1 MKMSFKM
8 KPGRGNSPKT
18 GHGLPGALLQTK
30 TQNAAAS
37 IDKKRKTGTT
47 FKEDEADKRFATGAQ
62 GTGIVPGTAL
72 NPRTNETE
80 PKSYEKKLV
89 TQKNRDVSIMGGDG
103 KIVKTA
109 KYNSFNSKA
118 IDALK
123 KEYGKSKE
131 DTQDSRKANT
141 MLQNERAK
149 RVGGFKGPN

>member
-8 KPGRGNSPKT
+8 NPGRGNNPKT
-18 GHGLPGALLQTK
+18 GNGLPGALLQTK

-37 IDKKRKTGTT
+37 IEKKRKTGTT
-47 FKEDEADKRFATGAQ
+47 FKEDVADKRFAEGAA

-72 NPRTNETE
+72 NPRTNQTE
-80 PKSYEKKLV
+80 PKPYEKKLV
-89 TQKNRDVSIMGGDG
+89 TQKNKDVSIMGGDG

-109 KYNSFNSKA
+109 KYNSFNSRD

-131 DTQDSRKANT
+131 DTQDARKANT

-149 RVGGFKGPN
+149 RVGGFSRTN